1 MVLFERKL
9 REGIHTGL
17 IVVAFRRWR
26 RCQVVSGHRYRTG
39 LDLIEVESVDI
50 VRPADIDSR
59 QATEAGYA
67 TVEDLLNDLRGDAN
81 LPLYRIRL
89 RRIDEPD
96 PREQLAAAAD
106 MTTDELA
113 SLSVRLARLDRS
125 GRNGPWTTAVLTLIA
140 QRPATVSTV
149 LADSMGWERQDFK
162 QHVRRLK
169 GLGLTISLDI
179 GYRLS
184 PRGEAYLQRMNVS
197 LS

>member
-1 MVLFERKL
+1 MLFERKL
-9 REGIHTGL
+9 REGIHSGL

-39 LDLIEVESVDI
+39 IDLIEVESVD
-50 VRPADIDSR
+50 VVGPADIDSR

-67 TVEDLLNDLRGDAN
+67 TVEDLLSDLRGDAN

-89 RRIDEPD
+89 RRVDEPD
-96 PREQLAAAAD
+96 PREQRAAAGDITA
-106 MTTDELA
+106 DELA
-113 SLSVRLARLDRS
+113 SLSARLARLDRS
-125 GRNGPWTTAVLTLIA
+125 GRNGPWTLAVLTLIA
-140 QRPATVSTV
+140 ERPATVSTV
-149 LADSMGWERQDFK
+149 LAGAMGWERQDFK

-169 GLGLTISLDI
+169 DLGLTISLDI

-184 PRGEAYLQRMNVS
+184 PRGEAYLQRKNVD